1 MKFSL
6 IVLGAP
12 GTHQCTQ
19 TALAFAKAAVAAQHS
34 IYRIFFYH
42 DGVHNGST
50 LTTPPQGEVNYPSE
64 WHELAKENNID
75 LVACIASALRR
86 GVINREEADRFEKPT
101 ANLDEPAFDLS
112 GLGLLVDATE
122 NSDRIITFGN

>member
-19 TALAFAKAAVAAQHS
+19 TALTFAKAAVAAQHS

-42 DGVHNGST
+42 DGVHNGSI
-50 LTTPPQGEVNYPSE
+50 LATPPQGEVNYPRAWS
-64 WHELAKENNID
+64 ELAKENNID
-75 LVACIASALRR
+75 LVVCIASALRR
-86 GVINREEADRFEKPT
+86 GVINREEADRFEKPS
-101 ANLDEPAFDLS
+101 ANLDEPTFDLS